1 MERNTWVQIHTNGGT
16 TTFARWYAERATNN
30 ELMFVF
36 EKMAVDTTTPSGSA
50 EIFGREEFILPS
62 GASARVAE
70 AVALAR

>member
-1 MERNTWVQIHTNGGT
+1 MERNVWVQIHTNGGT
-16 TTFARWYAERATNN
+16 TTFARWYEERATNN
-30 ELMFVF
+30 NLMFVF

-50 EIFGREEFILPS
+50 EIFGREEFIFPS